1 MTAQNYIAS
10 AMEAPEIIRAGRGRV
25 AVFSRP
31 KPHPGRVNEDC
42 AAVIQPGGDKLLLLI
57 ADGVGGHAAGARAS
71 ACVTEAVGE
80 AVSAAGKDAPLR
92 EAILAALE
100 QSNQTMLERRSG
112 EATTVVIAEISG
124 ASLRA
129 YHSGDSELMVCDE
142 RGWIKLHTV
151 SHSPAGY
158 AVEMEIMSEERAMY
172 HNERNRIF
180 NAIGL
185 KRMHISVAYP
195 VALERGDTVLLGT
208 DGVFDNLYKNE
219 IIEIV
224 CKEKVEKAAE
234 KLLRVVTDRMEGK
247 EAGSPSKPDDV
258 AFILYRE
265 G

>member
-1 MTAQNYIAS
+1 MTLKNYIAA

-80 AVSAAGKDAPLR
+80 AVSAAGKENLPLR

-129 YHSGDSELMVCDE
+129 YHAGDSELLVCDE

-234 KLLRVVTDRMEGK
+234 KLLRAVTDRLEGK
-247 EAGSPSKPDDV
+247 EAGSPSKADEV

-265 G
+265 